1 MEFALINILV
11 VQKFRRCRKSH
22 FVNRKLGHF
31 QIYKLKRLSAKQ
43 AFIRQF

>member
-31 QIYKLKRLSAKQ
+31 QIHKLKCLSAKQ
-43 AFIRQF
+43 TFIR